1 MNTVIDKNLKRPN
14 LVPKFDK
21 VLSAAAEKGR
31 REGRT
36 PGDTI
41 YRSPGGHNCDVMVVV
56 MILIVMEVMLNDDQ

>member
-1 MNTVIDKNLKRPN
+1 MKRPN

-41 YRSPGGHNCDVMVVV
+41 YRSPGGGGHDCDVMVVV
-56 MILIVMEVMLNDDQ
+56 AMIVMILIVMMVMLNDDQ

>member
-1 MNTVIDKNLKRPN
+1 MKTVIDKKMGLKRPN

-41 YRSPGGHNCDVMVVV
+41 YRGPGGGGHDCDDPDG
-56 MILIVMEVMLNDDQ
+56 NDGNAQ